1 MQRMYWTRSL
11 ILLVL
16 TAPLNFADEWHK
28 TFTVSGKPDLRIE
41 VGDGSVSIRPS
52 DRNEIDARVTTQGWK
67 IGDSEVRIV
76 ERQSGDRVEI
86 DVHVPR
92 LNVSFGR
99 HSVHMDLLV
108 PRELRAQI
116 HSGDGRISAQDLKGE
131 LHFSSGDGAIEAD
144 SIDGIFEAK
153 TEDGHIRASGR
164 WDRLDLQTQ
173 DGSVEADAR
182 AGSKMAGSWRVHTD
196 DGHVT
201 LRLPENFSAD
211 LDIHTGDGKIT
222 VDFPFT
228 TSGSLGGSDVRGKL
242 NGGGQTLVVHTG
254 DGPIH
259 IQRL

>member
-1 MQRMYWTRSL
+1 MRRMYWPL

-16 TAPLNFADEWHK
+16 ASPFTFADEWHK

-41 VGDGSVSIRPS
+41 VGDGSVSIHPS
-52 DRNEIDARVTTQGWK
+52 DHNQIDARVTTQGWK
-67 IGDSEVRIV
+67 ISDSEVRVV
-76 ERQSGDRVEI
+76 EHQSGDRVEI
-86 DVHVPR
+86 DVRVPHLHMDFNHR
-92 LNVSFGR
+92 
-99 HSVHMDLLV
+99 SVHMELLV
-108 PRELRAQI
+108 PRDLRAQI

-144 SIDGIFEAK
+144 SIDGFFEAK
-153 TEDGHIRASGR
+153 TEDGRIRASGR

-222 VDFPFT
+222 IDFPVT
-228 TSGSLGGSDVRGKL
+228 TSGALSGSDVRGKL

-254 DGPIH
+254 DGPIR
-259 IQRL
+259 IQKL